1 MPSRSLCTLALSAPL
16 YPLPADAA
24 YYRVPSRSIRAARAR
39 AHTWFAVLLVALVAC
54 TTPTEP
60 RFPDDAIPLDVPPQF
75 ALWWRMTEA
84 CSGLRGDLH
93 AVRWYVQPGVET
105 LHIPG
110 DHEGQYGG
118 YWWAIGNRILLT
130 EKAVT
135 EGWLVRH
142 EMLHALIGRAGHPR
156 AAFGD
161 GCGGIVTCTG
171 ECRREAGLDPQ
182 PAVDAVEIDA
192 TELDVS
198 VSVVPSPTFGRH
210 ENGGWF
216 AYVVTA
222 TNPRPEAVW
231 VRVKR
236 PRPDAHGAATFG
248 FVEGPTVWSY
258 AWTTELRIA
267 FGPRQ
272 TKRYT
277 YDRTAIRGPGPAY
290 QAGVHEVRGFF
301 NSDTTPPASFTILP

>member
-1 MPSRSLCTLALSAPL
+1 VRTSRAAIRQILGQAPSR
-16 YPLPADAA
+16 
-24 YYRVPSRSIRAARAR
+24 RAR
-39 AHTWFAVLLVALVAC
+39 LGILVLVLTVGAC

-60 RFPDDAIPLDVPPQF
+60 QFPANAIALDVQPQF
-75 ALWWRMTEA
+75 ALWWRMTQA
-84 CSGLRGDLH
+84 CSGLRGDPA
-93 AVRWYVQPGVET
+93 AVRWYVQPGRES
-105 LHIPG
+105 LQIPG
-110 DHEGQYGG
+110 DHGHYGG

-135 EGWLVRH
+135 DGWLVRH

-156 AAFGD
+156 REFSER
-161 GCGGIVTCTG
+161 CGGIVTCSG
-171 ECRREAGLDPQ
+171 DCRREVGPDPQ
-182 PAVDAVEIDA
+182 PGADAVEIDA

-198 VSVVPSPTFGRH
+198 VSVTPSPTFATH

-231 VRVKR
+231 VRVRR
-236 PRPDAHGAATFG
+236 PRPDAHGAETFG
-248 FVEGPTVWSY
+248 FVEGASVWSY
-258 AWTTELRIA
+258 AWTTESRVA

-277 YDRTAIRGPGPAY
+277 YDRAATTGGGHAY
-290 QAGVHEVRGFF
+290 KAGAHAVRGFF
-301 NSDTTPPASFTILP
+301 NTDTTPPVSFTILP